1 MSSPLQNL
9 LISLGACIFFGYS
22 AFSCVIFHRRTRER
36 AAQYKNQPLEALV
49 RSPQYNWALWLSG
62 VIGVG
67 GFAVASWQFV
77 LSAIALLHAKP

>member
-1 MSSPLQNL
+1 LSPPLQNL

-22 AFSCVIFHRRTRER
+22 ALSCVIFHRRTRER
-36 AAQYKNQPLEALV
+36 AAQYKDRPLETLV

-67 GFAVASWQFV
+67 GFAVSSWQFV
-77 LSAIALLHAKP
+77 LNAIALLHAR